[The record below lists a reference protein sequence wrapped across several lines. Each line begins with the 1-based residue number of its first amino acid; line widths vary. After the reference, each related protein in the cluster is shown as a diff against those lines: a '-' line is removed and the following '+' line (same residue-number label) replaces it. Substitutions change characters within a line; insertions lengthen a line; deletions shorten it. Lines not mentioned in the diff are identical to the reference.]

1 VLQPT
6 KLETVDNIVDYV
18 IKKKNDK
25 WYI

>member
-1 VLQPT
+1 VLPT